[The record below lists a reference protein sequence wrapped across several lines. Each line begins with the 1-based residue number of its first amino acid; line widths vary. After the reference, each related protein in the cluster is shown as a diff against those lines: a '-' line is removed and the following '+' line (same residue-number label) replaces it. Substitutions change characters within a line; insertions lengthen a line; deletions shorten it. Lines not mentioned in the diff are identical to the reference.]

1 MCLTYINDNN
11 NHAACRMRGTNE
23 LMTAMAQQ
31 SRQENQRTLRVP
43 ALSLAKAIKS
53 ENSL

>member
-1 MCLTYINDNN
+1 MCLTDINDN

-31 SRQENQRTLRVP
+31 SLQENQRAQRIP